1 MYRKSHCVVIRTHHV
16 LKPFFSLFPTWCQV
30 VPLSLPSVLSL
41 DIFSSFLKTP
51 YMECLEYHLET
62 RLTRIFLF
70 FFLSFTNLMR
80 VWWGIHLGRRPKLGP
95 GGSSREGQISAACAF
110 WSPSPRL
117 ERGWFPKLGL
127 WRHPLSPSPRGSLV
141 PLRFLP
147 LASRNSI
154 LCISDVVDIS
164 PTNLIPACDS
174 SSRAFHM
181 VDSAYKL
188 TKQSN
193 NRQPHCTPFPF

>member
-127 WRHPLSPSPRGSLV
+127 WRHHLGTDELTGQPGPCGRDWGVACLLGSLLCAGLCLSAGSAGSCCYEWCSE
-141 PLRFLP
+141 PL
-147 LASRNSI
+147 
-154 LCISDVVDIS
+154 
-164 PTNLIPACDS
+164 
-174 SSRAFHM
+174 
-181 VDSAYKL
+181 
-188 TKQSN
+188 
-193 NRQPHCTPFPF
+193 